1 MRRMK
6 SVVFPQLPLG
16 VVVSVLVPLPNKLIL
31 YMSLPR
37 DEIVFSLKCQQQ

>member
-1 MRRMK
+1 MK

-16 VVVSVLVPLPNKLIL
+16 VVVSVLVPLPNKLL
-31 YMSLPR
+31 YMSLPS